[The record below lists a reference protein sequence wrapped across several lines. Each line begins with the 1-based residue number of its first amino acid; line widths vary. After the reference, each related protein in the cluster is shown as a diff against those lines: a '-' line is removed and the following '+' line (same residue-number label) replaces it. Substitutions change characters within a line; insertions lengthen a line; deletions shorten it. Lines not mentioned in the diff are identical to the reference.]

1 MTDSIIAEI
10 VTFRIR
16 PGHSSADV
24 VAAAR
29 DLEPFLATCPGFLSR
44 NLVQGEDGTWTDH
57 VLWSNLANAKAA
69 GARIMSDPNAAAFMA
84 MIDGP
89 SVVMSHSPVM
99 LRQTA
104 KAA

>member
-1 MTDSIIAEI
+1 MTDSITAEI
-10 VTFRIR
+10 VTFRTL
-16 PGHSSADV
+16 PGLSSADV

-44 NLVQGEDGTWTDH
+44 DLIQGEDGSWTDH
-57 VLWSNLANAKAA
+57 VLWASHADAKAA
-69 GARIMSDPNAAAFMA
+69 GARIMSDPGAAAFMA

-89 SVVMSHSPVM
+89 SVVMSHSQVV

-104 KAA
+104 KAT